1 MVSREVF
8 DVIRPTCERYDFEDC
23 CCYHPDNDISVC
35 VYESCPKNKKNI
47 PKSTPLSPDE
57 FAKCMAG
64 LYLKYVIEEDDEEAA
79 HIEMDR
85 LIGNLLI
92 NLGYEDGVMIF
103 RETPKWYA

>member
-1 MVSREVF
+1 
-8 DVIRPTCERYDFEDC
+8 
-23 CCYHPDNDISVC
+23 
-35 VYESCPKNKKNI
+35 
-47 PKSTPLSPDE
+47 
-57 FAKCMAG
+57 MAG
-64 LYLKYVIEEDDEEAA
+64 LHLKYIVEEDDEEAA